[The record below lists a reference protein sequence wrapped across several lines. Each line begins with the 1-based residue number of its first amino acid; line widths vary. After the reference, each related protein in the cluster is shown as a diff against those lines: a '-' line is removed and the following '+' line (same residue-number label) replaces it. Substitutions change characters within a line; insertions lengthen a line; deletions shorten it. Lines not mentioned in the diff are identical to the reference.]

1 MVLVKHG
8 LGKNMV
14 SSSTLI
20 TNSLLTQQSQQNHSN
35 VKLFRGIVYQLT
47 SMITRLLFKD
57 DQNDITR
64 ESKKEGFRL

>member
-35 VKLFRGIVYQLT
+35 VKSFRGYYSLSINLNDNKIVVQ
-47 SMITRLLFKD
+47 R
-57 DQNDITR
+57 
-64 ESKKEGFRL
+64 